1 MNEMN
6 LTNGNEPVKRSQFLT
21 ALCILTFIWSG
32 LGSLSALLIP
42 IVSEPIIE
50 IFKNSPNYD
59 ETAMKDMLTMLQA
72 GWGYYGLTL
81 VLALG
86 SLTGAILMWKLKKIG
101 IHFYALSNLALLFVP
116 TFVLGIAISWFGI
129 LITSG
134 FIALYAVNL
143 KQMS

>member
-6 LTNGNEPVKRSQFLT
+6 VTNGNEPVKRPDFLT

-32 LGSLSALLIP
+32 FVSLFAL
-42 IVSEPIIE
+42 IVLLFSELMIDIL
-50 IFKNSPNYD
+50 KNSPNYD
-59 ETAMKDMLTMLQA
+59 ETTMKDMITLLQA
-72 GWGYYGLTL
+72 GWAYYAPTL
-81 VLALG
+81 ILSLG
-86 SLTGAILMWKLKKIG
+86 SLIGAILMWKLKKIG
-101 IHFYALSNLALLFVP
+101 IHVYALSNLALLFVP
-116 TFVLGIAISWFGI
+116 TLVLGIAISWFGI